1 MAGPQHLGRQF
12 HEMTQDEF
20 AQQPGTWFH
29 GTVHGM
35 IDPAG
40 TGFHVGDKAAAEEVL
55 RSRLVS
61 SRLDHP
67 NTYYSPD
74 ERDLRKVERD
84 RLNAMPLHELAAD
97 VRRDPGYVGAI
108 GHNFKYPAGH
118 EQPMRVRVHTSDPQI
133 VPGRITGP
141 MENTPETA
149 ADDDKANN
157 AAAEGSIQET
167 NKGIYYENAHE
178 GGMNYAVS
186 AVLPIRKHFRTHE
199 DYLVK
204 ARALGKKIPERA
216 MQGYTEIPG
225 QGRLF

>member
-74 ERDLRKVERD
+74 ERDLRKVVIWRKKSYGTRSARGERFV
-84 RLNAMPLHELAAD
+84 E
-97 VRRDPGYVGAI
+97 
-108 GHNFKYPAGH
+108 
-118 EQPMRVRVHTSDPQI
+118 
-133 VPGRITGP
+133 RITSVV
-141 MENTPETA
+141 ETV
-149 ADDDKANN
+149 KKNLGN
-157 AAAEGSIQET
+157 VLSYLE
-167 NKGIYYENAHE
+167 
-178 GGMNYAVS
+178 S
-186 AVLPIRKHFRTHE
+186 AIEAFIRKQPAPYINAT
-199 DYLVK
+199 
-204 ARALGKKIPERA
+204 LGI
-216 MQGYTEIPG
+216 
-225 QGRLF
+225 